1 MLAIA
6 RRSTVGSHDPVK
18 RFVFASEPRQSD
30 PDHHFLSPLFL
41 TITTQPK
48 LFPFPLK
55 ITHKAKL
62 KVLNHHLSY
71 ARVLGFTFI
80 SFFFWLL
87 LLINGEKHI
96 LAPTFYFYCFY
107 FLFWKMFLILVSVVT
122 SKMKKVD
129 MANNRNK

>member
-30 PDHHFLSPLFL
+30 PHHHFLSPLFL

-48 LFPFPLK
+48 LFSFPLK

-80 SFFFWLL
+80 SFFFLAVIVNKWRKAHFSTHILFLL
-87 LLINGEKHI
+87 LLLFILKNVSYFGLCRYIKNEKSWHG
-96 LAPTFYFYCFY
+96 
-107 FLFWKMFLILVSVVT
+107 KQQ
-122 SKMKKVD
+122 K
-129 MANNRNK
+129 